1 METYT
6 LRSLP
11 KHFIIFTPRAK
22 SRDIDSVYDYLKTQI
37 YLGWLKTLNPNKP
50 KSQSHIITKQQVID
64 WMIEYRPDLAI
75 ENGFLKSN

>member
-22 SRDIDSVYDYLKTQI
+22 SSDIDSIYDYLKTQI
-37 YLGWLKTLNPNKP
+37 YQGWLKTLNPDKP
-50 KSQSHIITKQQVID
+50 KKADHIITKEQVKD
-64 WMIEYRPDLAI
+64 WMITYRPDLAI